1 MKSQCCLDAAL
12 LRGFDRPAL
21 NSPKKKKRESPKKF
35 FKMKMKSQC
44 CLDAA
49 LLRGFDRPAL
59 NSPKK
64 KKEKERKKKTEG
76 SPKKFCLDAL

>member
-1 MKSQCCLDAAL
+1 VKRAC
-12 LRGFDRPAL
+12 
-21 NSPKKKKRESPKKF
+21 PKLTQKTKTKKTKKREGSPQEIC
-35 FKMKMKSQC
+35 KMKMKSQC